1 MSTLPRLLRRLQKI
15 NRRRRPLK
23 AGDLVVLRCFP
34 PIGMGTGAKP
44 KCGVITRP
52 VTTIL
57 SGAGKPTTWWVLL
70 DGKEYKLHS
79 AGLEVIS
86 KTK

>member
-1 MSTLPRLLRRLQKI
+1 MKP
-15 NRRRRPLK
+15 
-23 AGDLVVLRCFP
+23 GDLVVLRCFP
-34 PIGMGTGAKP
+34 PIAMGTGANP

-52 VTTIL
+52 VKTIL
-57 SGAGKPTTWWVLL
+57 SASGQHTTWWVLL

-86 KTK
+86 ETK